1 MQRGLFR
8 FSRTLFTILFA
19 SFGIIS
25 QAQELIPLG
34 AWRTHIAYN
43 RANRILIAGEK
54 IYCIAGKGLFYF
66 DRSDNSL
73 GVLSRVNGLSDVVIT
88 AAAYNG
94 DETVIF
100 GYDNGNVDII
110 RGNTILNFT
119 GLKESDFAGGINDIL
134 ISGSRAYLAMGI
146 GIVVM
151 NIDQSEIYE
160 TWTGLGNSGSAVRVN
175 SLVISNDTIYAGTEE
190 GVIAGAMNPGTNLA
204 DYHNW
209 KRFGEQDGLPQLPVS
224 RLTLAGNG
232 ILAALDDRYLYLY
245 PGQAWELIR
254 DYGTEKIL
262 AVTSSWNITSVVTDA
277 EIELLDI
284 NYIST
289 ELSHP
294 LLLQPQFCIADQEG
308 VMWIA
313 DGMNGLVSGFNGDF
327 QSMYPEGPFFS
338 EVSSVKYIN
347 NSIVVLP
354 AGMSGSGLPLRN
366 DLGFSVFRQGIWKNY
381 NNSPAKNQLPGP
393 PVLDIVD
400 VDYNIKSGITV
411 FASYGYGLVT
421 WDGQDVFTVID
432 ENSPGSLM
440 FNSNPPERNTLI
452 SSVYIGQDG
461 KIYMANHSAPEPLIT
476 LSSSG
481 DWNSIALPLSG
492 AFPFV
497 QLLKPGMDEIWMRPG
512 IAPGGG
518 IIILNE
524 VTGESGKITTTKNLG
539 GLPGSR
545 VNDLALDR
553 DGMMWVATDKGVAYF
568 PYPADA
574 LDDPE
579 LNAVMPVFDNRFLLR
594 GEFITCLA
602 VDGANNKWIGTR
614 KGAWLFNEDGSR
626 LIHNFTAG
634 NSPLLSDEIL
644 DIGIHEQTGE
654 VFFCTSKGMISYRGT
669 ATAAAEETGD
679 VRIFPN
685 PVPPGFTGMVGIEG
699 LAFGSIL
706 KVTDLNGNLVF
717 ETQSLGG
724 TASWNTLGLSGSKV
738 STGVYMVFSATPDGE
753 NNYVGK
759 LAIIR

>member
-1 MQRGLFR
+1 MTR
-8 FSRTLFTILFA
+8 FSRILLAILFA

-25 QAQELIPLG
+25 RAQEFIPLG
-34 AWRTHIAYN
+34 TWRTHIAYN

-54 IYCIAGKGLFYF
+54 IYCIAGNGLFYF

-88 AAAYNG
+88 SAAYDGN
-94 DETVIF
+94 ETVVF

-110 RGNTILNFT
+110 RGNSILNFA
-119 GLKESDFAGGINDIL
+119 GLKESVFAGVINDIL
-134 ISGSRAYLAMGI
+134 ISGSKAYLAI
-146 GIVVM
+146 ANGIVVM
-151 NIDQSEIYE
+151 DIEQNEIFE
-160 TWTGLGNSGSAVRVN
+160 TWTGLGNSGNPVPVN
-175 SLVISNDTIYAGTEE
+175 SLVIFNDTIFAGTEE
-190 GVIAGAMNPGTNLA
+190 GVIAGAMNPGINLA
-204 DYHNW
+204 DYHQW
-209 KRFGEQDGLPQLPVS
+209 KRFREQDGLPQLPAS
-224 RLTLAGNG
+224 RLALAGNG

-245 PGQAWELIR
+245 PSQTWEMIK

-262 AVTSSWNITSVVTDA
+262 TVSSSWNVTSVVTDA
-277 EIELLDI
+277 GIELLDI
-284 NYIST
+284 NYFST
-289 ELSHP
+289 ELNHP
-294 LLLQPQFCIADQEG
+294 LIQQPQFGITDQEG
-308 VMWIA
+308 ITWIA
-313 DGMNGLVSGFNGDF
+313 DGMNGLISGVNGDF

-347 NSIVVLP
+347 NSIVALP

-366 DLGFSVFRQGIWKNY
+366 DMGFSVFRQGKWKNY
-381 NNSPAKNQLPGP
+381 NNSPATNQLPGP
-393 PVLDIVD
+393 PVLDLVD
-400 VDYNIKSGITV
+400 VDYNNKSGITV

-461 KIYMANHSAPEPLIT
+461 KTYMANHNAPEPLIT

-481 DWNSIALPLSG
+481 GWNSIALPLSG
-492 AFPFV
+492 IFPFV
-497 QLLKPGMDEIWMRPG
+497 QLLKPGMDKIWMRTG
-512 IAPGGG
+512 IGQGGG
-518 IIILNE
+518 IVILNE
-524 VTGESGKITTTKNLG
+524 ITGESGKITTTKNEG
-539 GLPGSR
+539 GLPGSQ

-579 LNAVMPVFDNRFLLR
+579 LNAVTPVFDNRFLLR
-594 GEFITCLA
+594 GEYITCLA

-626 LIHNFTAG
+626 LIHDFTAG
-634 NSPLLSDEIL
+634 NSPMLSDEIL
-644 DIGIHEQTGE
+644 DIGIHEETGE
-654 VFFCTSKGMISYRGT
+654 VFFCTAKGLISYRGT
-669 ATAAAEETGD
+669 ATTAAEETGD

-685 PVPPGFTGMVGIEG
+685 PVPPGFTGMIGIEG

-706 KVTDLNGNLVF
+706 KITDVNGNLVF
-717 ETQSLGG
+717 ETQSMGG

-738 STGVYMVFSATPDGE
+738 STGVYIVFSATPDGE
-753 NNYVGK
+753 NHFVGK